1 MTDMVPPKETDFID
15 AAEARLVVEKALFGD
30 DWIGPLSTEE
40 LELLGGPFGPQRK
53 RLSNGRTINIIARCP
68 QQLRNK
74 IDRAWGRAER
84 AYIQSMTAIDILHDH
99 GFKDV
104 DRAFQ
109 LERFNRFLA
118 RISRPETEATA
129 KRNVGKPR
137 DLIDGVILKMASD
150 ARYGIDIES
159 FKGKE
164 LGVRYGVSRNTA
176 VAARREVREKLA
188 RK

>member
-1 MTDMVPPKETDFID
+1 MAPSKANFID
-15 AAEARLVVEKALFGD
+15 AAEARLLVEKALFDD

-40 LELLGGPFGPQRK
+40 LELLGGPNGPQRK
-53 RLSNGRTINIIARCP
+53 RLSNGRTISIIARCP
-68 QQLRNK
+68 PNLRNK

-84 AYIQSMTAIDILHDH
+84 AYLQSMTAIDVLHDH

-104 DRAFQ
+104 DIAFE
-109 LERFNRFLA
+109 LGRFNAFLA
-118 RISRPETEATA
+118 RISRSETETA
-129 KRNVGKPR
+129 KRSVGKPR

-159 FKGKE
+159 LKGKE
-164 LGVRYGVSRNTA
+164 LGARYGVSRNTA
-176 VAARREVREKLA
+176 VAARKEVREKLA